1 MAKQTSSFSVSF
13 IVEQHTGALVGK
25 LFSSVWLQS
34 PFVQNEWNKAVDEW
48 KKLLPT
54 VFMDKKDFFIE
65 VCYVQIS
72 FFTSVFVLL
81 SQNF

>member
-48 KKLLPT
+48 NILLA
-54 VFMDKKDFFIE
+54 VFLDKKDFFIE
-65 VCYVQIS
+65 VCYVKIS
-72 FFTSVFVLL
+72 FFTSIFVLL
-81 SQNF
+81 SQNI